1 MKIVSYR
8 RDNTDGFGVVV
19 DGSAET
25 GRAVDA
31 TAMDPEIRS
40 VLGLLRAGGL
50 PRLARWIEGR
60 EADVDLA
67 TVTLLPP
74 VMGSAKV
81 LCAGVNY
88 APHRDEAS
96 LVETKYPTIF
106 TRFADTH
113 VAHGAPLILP
123 SVGQNLDFEGELLAV
138 VGRGVYRESPD
149 EAADAVA
156 AWSCYNDGS
165 LRDWQFHTNQWTPGK
180 NFLGT
185 GGFGPWIVTAD
196 EVGAVADLELTTRV
210 NGAITQQAS
219 VSDLIF
225 DVPELLS
232 YISQFT
238 PLVAGDL
245 LLTGTPGGVGAF
257 RQPPLWLSDGDLV
270 EVDISRVGVLRN
282 RVAAED
288 DQLRFS
294 QNRAIVASR
303 S

>member
-8 RDNTDGFGVVV
+8 RDDTHGFGVVV

-40 VLGLLRAGGL
+40 VLDVLRAGGL
-50 PRLARWIEGR
+50 GRLARWIEGR
-60 EADVDLA
+60 DADVDLA

-74 VMGSAKV
+74 VIGSAKV

-96 LVETKYPTIF
+96 LKQAENPTIF

-113 VAHGAPLILP
+113 VAHGGSLVLP
-123 SVGQNLDFEGELLAV
+123 SVAKNLDFEGELLAV
-138 VGRGVYRESPD
+138 IGRDVHRETPEQAS
-149 EAADAVA
+149 DAVV

-185 GGFGPWIVTAD
+185 GGFGPWLVTAD
-196 EVGAVADLELTTRV
+196 EVGPVEKLELTTKLNDEIV
-210 NGAITQQAS
+210 QQAS

-225 DVPELLS
+225 DVPELVS

-238 PLVAGDL
+238 PLGPGDL

-257 RQPPLWLSDGDLV
+257 REPPLWLAPGDV
-270 EVDISRVGVLRN
+270 VTVDITGVGVLRN
-282 RVAAED
+282 EVADEA
-288 DQLRFS
+288 
-294 QNRAIVASR
+294 AG
-303 S
+303 

>member
-8 RDNTDGFGVVV
+8 RDDTYGFGVVV

-40 VLGLLRAGGL
+40 VLDVLRAGGL
-50 PRLARWIEGR
+50 GHLARWIEGR
-60 EADVDLA
+60 DADVDLA

-74 VMGSAKV
+74 VIGSAKV

-96 LVETKYPTIF
+96 LKQAENPTIF

-113 VAHGAPLILP
+113 VAHGGSLVLP
-123 SVGQNLDFEGELLAV
+123 SVAKNLDFEGELLAV
-138 VGRGVYRESPD
+138 IGRDVHRETPEQAS
-149 EAADAVA
+149 DAVV

-185 GGFGPWIVTAD
+185 GGFGPWLVTAD
-196 EVGAVADLELTTRV
+196 EVGPVEKLELTTKLNDEIV
-210 NGAITQQAS
+210 QQAS

-225 DVPELLS
+225 DVPELVS

-238 PLVAGDL
+238 PLGPGDL

-257 RQPPLWLSDGDLV
+257 REPPLWLAPGDV
-270 EVDISRVGVLRN
+270 VTVDITGVGVLRN
-282 RVAAED
+282 EVAEEA
-288 DQLRFS
+288 
-294 QNRAIVASR
+294 AG
-303 S
+303 

>member
-8 RDNTDGFGVVV
+8 HGISTDGFGVVV

-31 TAMDPEIRS
+31 STMDPEIRS
-40 VLGLLRAGGL
+40 VLDLLRAGAVA
-50 PRLARWIEGR
+50 RLARWVDGR
-60 EADVDLA
+60 DADVDLA

-74 VMGSAKV
+74 VVGSAKV

-96 LVETKYPTIF
+96 LKQAEHPTIF

-113 VAHGAPLILP
+113 IAHGQPLILP
-123 SVGQNLDFEGELLAV
+123 PVAKNLDFEGELLAV
-138 VGRGVYRESPD
+138 IGRHVHRETPD
-149 EAADAVA
+149 EATDAVI

-180 NFLGT
+180 NFPGT
-185 GGFGPWIVTAD
+185 GGFGPWLVTAD
-196 EVGAVADLELTTRV
+196 EVGPVEKLELTTRLNDEIV
-210 NGAITQQAS
+210 QQAS

-225 DVPELLS
+225 SVPELVS

-238 PLVAGDL
+238 PLGPGDL

-257 RQPPLWLSDGDLV
+257 REPPLWLSPGDEV
-270 EVDISRVGVLRN
+270 TVDIGEVGRLRN
-282 RVAAED
+282 GVAEEGRD
-288 DQLRFS
+288 
-294 QNRAIVASR
+294 
-303 S
+303 